1 MGATAEI
8 TVRERIQFAAG
19 DFFVGGGASLLSVLY
34 LIFLTDVV
42 KLAPGLAG
50 TAVLVAKLWDAINDP
65 LTGSISDRVRTRW
78 GRRRPFIVVGA
89 LLLLPVMAL
98 FWLPDPPPAS
108 QVGLA
113 VWAALTYIAYNTVQT
128 VISVPYASLSTE
140 ISVNFDQRNKVN
152 VLRLLFSTVASAGTT
167 LLAARLFEDYRNGR
181 LELTEL
187 YLTIVLG
194 FGGVFVLIM
203 LGVGLFTRERVPMP
217 ARIEPFTLAGFLA
230 PLKLGAYRR
239 LLGMY
244 LCQALAFDV
253 ITTTVMYYTLYVVV
267 GVSAQVLLGIFIA
280 VTVLAFPLVNW
291 LVGRVDKHRIYRTLL
306 PIAIGTVFVVALF
319 PRGANPVLLYGTTFV
334 MAIGFV
340 GAQLMSWVMF
350 PDVLDA
356 AELASGQRNAG
367 AFSGL
372 MTFIRGMATAL
383 TIQLIALVLQLTGYR
398 APVGTEVVTQTDT
411 VQWGIRLTL
420 LLAVAVLLSLG
431 WLISRG
437 YPLTLARCRAMQDE
451 LAVRRGTV
459 DSSVG

>member
-1 MGATAEI
+1 MRSAGEI
-8 TVRERIQFAAG
+8 TVRERIQFASG
-19 DFFVGGGASLLSVLY
+19 DFFVGGGASLISVLY

-50 TAVLVAKLWDAINDP
+50 TAVLVAKLWDAVNDP
-65 LTGSISDRVRTRW
+65 LTGNISDRVRTRW
-78 GRRRPFIVVGA
+78 GRRRPFILVGA
-89 LLLLPVMAL
+89 LLLVPAMAL
-98 FWLPDPPPAS
+98 FWLPNPPPSS

-140 ISVNFDQRNKVN
+140 ISTDFDQRNKVN

-167 LLAARLFEDYRNGR
+167 LLAARLFEEYRHGR

-187 YLTIVLG
+187 YLTLVLG
-194 FGGVFVLIM
+194 FGGLFALLM
-203 LGVGLFTRERVPMP
+203 LGVALFTRERVPLP
-217 ARIEPFTLAGFLA
+217 ARVEPFTMAGFLA
-230 PLKLGAYRR
+230 PLKLDAYRR

-244 LCQALAFDV
+244 LCQALTFDV
-253 ITTTVMYYTLYVVV
+253 ITTTIMYFTLYVVV
-267 GVSAQVLLGIFIA
+267 GVSSQVLLGIFI
-280 VTVLAFPLVNW
+280 VVNVLAFPVVNV
-291 LVGRVDKHRIYRTLL
+291 LVGRIDKGRIYRTLL
-306 PIAIGTVFVVALF
+306 PLAVVMVFVVALY
-319 PRGANPVLLYGTTFV
+319 PREAPPVGLYVATFV

-356 AELASGQRNAG
+356 AELATGQRNAG

-372 MTFIRGMATAL
+372 MTFIRGLATAL
-383 TIQLIALVLQLTGYR
+383 TIQLVALVLQLTGYA
-398 APVGTEVVTQTDT
+398 APVGTEVVAQPDA

-420 LLAVAVLLSLG
+420 LVAVTVLLTLG
-431 WLISRG
+431 WVVARG

-451 LAVRRGTV
+451 LELRRRTPG
-459 DSSVG
+459 

>member
-1 MGATAEI
+1 MAVAGEI
-8 TVRERIQFAAG
+8 TVRERIQFASG

-50 TAVLVAKLWDAINDP
+50 TAVLVAKLWDAVNDP

-78 GRRRPFIVVGA
+78 GRRRPFIFVGA
-89 LLLLPVMAL
+89 LLLVPVMAL

-128 VISVPYASLSTE
+128 VVSVPYSSLSTE
-140 ISVNFDQRNKVN
+140 VSADFDQRNKVN

-167 LLAARLFEDYRNGR
+167 LLAARLFDDYRHGR
-181 LELTEL
+181 LELGEL
-187 YLTIVLG
+187 YLVIVLG
-194 FGGVFVLIM
+194 FGGVFALIM
-203 LGVGLFTRERVPMP
+203 LGVALFTRDRVPAP
-217 ARIEPFTLAGFLA
+217 ARVEPFTLAGFLA
-230 PLKLGAYRR
+230 PLRLSPYRR

-253 ITTTVMYYTLYVVV
+253 ITATVMYYTLYVVT
-267 GVSAQVLLGIFIA
+267 GVSSQVLLGIFIA
-280 VTVLAFPLVNW
+280 VNVLAFPVVNV

-306 PIAIGTVFVVALF
+306 PIAVAMVFVVALF
-319 PRGANPVLLYGTTFV
+319 PRGANPVLLYAATVV
-334 MAIGFV
+334 MAVGFV

-356 AELASGQRNAG
+356 AELATGQRNAG
-367 AFSGL
+367 GFTGL
-372 MTFIRGMATAL
+372 MTFIRGLATAL
-383 TIQLIALVLQLTGYR
+383 TIQLVALVLQLTGYR
-398 APVGTEVVTQTDT
+398 APVGTEVVAQPEA

-420 LLAVAVLLSLG
+420 LVAVAVLLSLG
-431 WLISRG
+431 WWIARR

-451 LAVRRGTV
+451 LAARRGGAPA
-459 DSSVG
+459 SVG